1 VEQLLRDDHLITA
14 AHTLKNW
21 PQELYL
27 TDAVIDRANREAW
40 EESGSLQL
48 YDRAC
53 QQVET
58 RLANYTPIETD
69 TALDA
74 EMRKLVQDGL
84 EKQQEL
90 PELPPAPVPPAPR
103 TQAGRRGRASRRRR
117 GT

>member
-1 VEQLLRDDHLITA
+1 MRDDHLITA
-14 AHTLKNW
+14 AHTLKYW

-40 EESGSLQL
+40 EENGSLQL

-53 QQVET
+53 AQVEK

-69 TALDA
+69 AAIDT
-74 EMRKLVQDGL
+74 EMRKLVRDGL
-84 EKQQEL
+84 EEQQEL
-90 PELPPAPVPPAPR
+90 PELPPAPVPPASKMP
-103 TQAGRRGRASRRRR
+103 TGRRGRASRRRR